1 MGRSRKRTAV
11 VIAAGGTGGHLFP
24 ALSVADEVRRMH
36 SQVRVVFVGSRG
48 KIESHVVP
56 ERGYEFRTIW
66 ISGLRRQMSA
76 ELLVFPVKVLVS
88 WIQSLGLL
96 IRLKPAVV
104 FGSGGYVSGPVVVA
118 AAFLGIPRVIHEQNS
133 VPGLTTKLLSLIA
146 TEIHT
151 TFEETQKYLPKK
163 KRVIVTG
170 TPTRRELDHV
180 SRVEGAVAFGIDPE
194 RPTLLVLG
202 GSLGARRIND
212 AVLGIL
218 QELSAR
224 AVQIVW
230 QTGEHDFARV
240 HAATQRYS
248 NVVVQP
254 FFDRIEFAYAA
265 CDLVLCRA
273 GASTIAEL
281 TRIGKPSILVPY
293 PFATADHQTQNA
305 CLLAKR
311 GAAMMIPDSELTT
324 KLSEVLFPL
333 LADRVRRDHMAEQA
347 RLLAK
352 PDAAHIL
359 ALALLHYADKSFV
372 EEVV

>member
-1 MGRSRKRTAV
+1 MGRSRKRTTV

-24 ALSVADEVRRMH
+24 ALSVADEVRRIH
-36 SQVRVVFVGSRG
+36 SEVRIVFVGSRG
-48 KIESHVVP
+48 KIESRVVP

-66 ISGLRRQMSA
+66 ISGLRRRMSA
-76 ELLVFPVKVLVS
+76 DLLVFPAKVLVS
-88 WIQSLGLL
+88 WIRSLGLL
-96 IRLKPAVV
+96 MQLKPAVV
-104 FGSGGYVSGPVVVA
+104 FGSGGYVSGPVVAA

-133 VPGLTTKLLSLIA
+133 VPGLTTKLLSFIA

-163 KRVIVTG
+163 KKLVVSG
-170 TPTRRELDHV
+170 TPTRRELDNV
-180 SRVEGAVAFGIDPE
+180 SRVEGSAAFGIDPE
-194 RPTLLVLG
+194 RPTLLIVG
-202 GSLGARRIND
+202 GSLGARTIND

-224 AVQIVW
+224 SIQILW
-230 QTGEHDFARV
+230 QTGEYDFGRV
-240 HAATQRYS
+240 RAAAEMYS

-293 PFATADHQTQNA
+293 PYATADHQTQNA
-305 CLLAKR
+305 CLLAEK
-311 GAAMMIPDSELTT
+311 GAAVMIPDRELCT
-324 KLSEVLFPL
+324 KLSEVLVPL
-333 LADRVRRDHMAEQA
+333 LADRVKRDRMGEQA
-347 RLLAK
+347 RLLGK
-352 PDAAHIL
+352 PDAAHVL
-359 ALALLHYADKSFV
+359 AIALLRYADK
-372 EEVV
+372 